1 MTKAEFVTVRE
12 SPGKGRGVFAARDIS
27 AGTLLSV
34 AHAIPFLTLP
44 SGLWR
49 LGLVFGSSMGML
61 DDFGR
66 PAPR

>member
-1 MTKAEFVTVRE
+1 VNTTERPVPRWAYR
-12 SPGKGRGVFAARDIS
+12 
-27 AGTLLSV
+27 L

-61 DDFGR
+61 DNGR
-66 PAPR
+66 PA